1 MRKQIAWNVWA
12 WVAAALAAWAARRA
26 TTMVWVRLTDGDDPV
41 DPVDG
46 GSSWGEAAAWAV
58 IAGVIAAT
66 ARVLARRGAGE
77 AWEAVTGEAPP
88 GV

>member
-1 MRKQIAWNVWA
+1 MRKQMAWNVWA
-12 WVAAALAAWAARRA
+12 WVAAAGAAWAARKA
-26 TTMVWVRLTDGDDPV
+26 TSAVWVRLGDGDDPV
-41 DPVDG
+41 DAVDG
-46 GSSWGEAAAWAV
+46 DSSWGEAVAWAV

-88 GV
+88 AI